1 MKYIPFLVLLL
12 ISILIT
18 SAMLLKKDD
27 NNIQNYIIGT
37 KISEFELPSLYEK
50 DDKFNSKI
58 FHSNGWKV
66 LNVFASWCQQCKS
79 EHKYLKKLSKIIP
92 LYGIAYNDN
101 PIKTKRFLD
110 KMGNVYS
117 SVGIDEHGNNAV
129 LIGISGVPETY
140 LIDGQG
146 IIRFKYLGALD
157 DKVLDD
163 YIIPIIEE
171 KKIKDTLKDIA
182 RDIRCLVCE
191 NQSILESDTDFA
203 INIKNYILE
212 SLEKGLNRNEIID
225 FLSSRYGDFILLSP
239 PVSKYTILLWILPVI
254 VFLFLLFIIINNK
267 NNYLTKKETKQT
279 NIIKTDKKKF
289 LVWSFL
295 FSFLLVTAIYYN
307 IGNWG
312 MADYPQ
318 QKILYLDSKKNIDKL
333 LYTARSWREIDEFE
347 SPRIVK
353 INQQILS
360 IDKNNVEANWFMAI
374 HNLEIGNIDQA
385 YKYYN
390 SLINSINDLETKKV
404 LVEQWKDLL
413 NSKNKKLS
421 CNS

>member
-1 MKYIPFLVLLL
+1 MIILFLLL
-12 ISILIT
+12 
-18 SAMLLKKDD
+18 
-27 NNIQNYIIGT
+27 
-37 KISEFELPSLYEK
+37 
-50 DDKFNSKI
+50 
-58 FHSNGWKV
+58 
-66 LNVFASWCQQCKS
+66 
-79 EHKYLKKLSKIIP
+79 
-92 LYGIAYNDN
+92 
-101 PIKTKRFLD
+101 R
-110 KMGNVYS
+110 
-117 SVGIDEHGNNAV
+117 
-129 LIGISGVPETY
+129 
-140 LIDGQG
+140 
-146 IIRFKYLGALD
+146 R
-157 DKVLDD
+157 
-163 YIIPIIEE
+163 

-295 FSFLLVTAIYYN
+295 FSFLLVTTIYYN

-413 NSKNKKLS
+413 NSKK
-421 CNS
+421 